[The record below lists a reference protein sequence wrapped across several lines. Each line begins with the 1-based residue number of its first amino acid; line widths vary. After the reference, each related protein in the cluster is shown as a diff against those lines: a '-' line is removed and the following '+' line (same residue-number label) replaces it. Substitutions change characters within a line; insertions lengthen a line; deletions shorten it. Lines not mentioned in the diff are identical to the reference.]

1 MSGFR
6 DAISNQDARAVFGEL
21 DEWMRATGTPWTR
34 VASHIG
40 VTDAVRHRV
49 LGEGRGLL
57 RANAAAI
64 RAVIRDFPDGLA
76 DPRGRNDFLTA
87 AQAAVLANEIRAWLA
102 RTGTPLDVLAKAA
115 HRQPGGLMR
124 LLDFPQPV
132 GRSTAAAYRALMAA
146 NPDRYQPP
154 KHSRARKLAA
164 PVNVVVPGID
174 PLADRRG
181 EADRRR
187 REWIAQQAAEHQRK
201 YNRPMGRSI
210 EEMVA

>member
-1 MSGFR
+1 
-6 DAISNQDARAVFGEL
+6 
-21 DEWMRATGTPWTR
+21 
-34 VASHIG
+34 
-40 VTDAVRHRV
+40 
-49 LGEGRGLL
+49 
-57 RANAAAI
+57 
-64 RAVIRDFPDGLA
+64 
-76 DPRGRNDFLTA
+76 
-87 AQAAVLANEIRAWLA
+87 
-102 RTGTPLDVLAKAA
+102 
-115 HRQPGGLMR
+115 MR

-154 KHSRARKLAA
+154 QNSRSRKLAA
-164 PVNVVVPGID
+164 PVAAAAPGID

-201 YNRPMGRSI
+201 YKRPMGRPI